1 MASTRSRPALT
12 SAFTRRDSSRSIFQ
26 CPPRQA
32 FLDALALPSGV
43 RGPVACCHG
52 FQVRISAACRDLR
65 SGVQLDAM
73 LLLQ

>member
-26 CPPRQA
+26 VPPRQA
-32 FLDALALPSGV
+32 FRLALALPSGV
-43 RGPVACCHG
+43 RGPVARVHG
-52 FQVRISAACRDLR
+52 FQVRIRADCCARR
-65 SGVQLDAM
+65 SEVQVVAM